1 MLSCG
6 ELVSD
11 DVIDGDEDERGD
23 SVVVTEDI
31 NESDANAVMEFA
43 NESVVVI
50 VLEGSTVI
58 VWVRVKRSVRVDV
71 PVYGIVTDMSPVRL
85 TVFQDDTDT
94 ELLCDGVL
102 ELVVLCVNVW
112 VSRNDTDTPELY
124 DLTGV
129 DEVVLVD
136 EKELVGVV
144 LSVDV

>member
-23 SVVVTEDI
+23 NVVVTEDT

-144 LSVDV
+144 LRVDV

>member
-23 SVVVTEDI
+23 NVVVTEDT

>member
-58 VWVRVKRSVRVDV
+58 VWVRVKRRVRVDV
-71 PVYGIVTDMSPVRL
+71 PVYGIVTEVSPVRL
-85 TVFQDDTDT
+85 TVVQDDTDT
-94 ELLCDGVL
+94 ELLCDGVF
-102 ELVVLCVNVW
+102 EVVVLCV
-112 VSRNDTDTPELY
+112 
-124 DLTGV
+124 
-129 DEVVLVD
+129 
-136 EKELVGVV
+136 
-144 LSVDV
+144 SV

>member
-23 SVVVTEDI
+23 NVVVTEDT

-71 PVYGIVTDMSPVRL
+71 PVYGIVTDVSPVRL
-85 TVFQDDTDT
+85 TVVQDDTDT

-102 ELVVLCVNVW
+102 EVVVLCV
-112 VSRNDTDTPELY
+112 
-124 DLTGV
+124 
-129 DEVVLVD
+129 
-136 EKELVGVV
+136 
-144 LSVDV
+144 SV